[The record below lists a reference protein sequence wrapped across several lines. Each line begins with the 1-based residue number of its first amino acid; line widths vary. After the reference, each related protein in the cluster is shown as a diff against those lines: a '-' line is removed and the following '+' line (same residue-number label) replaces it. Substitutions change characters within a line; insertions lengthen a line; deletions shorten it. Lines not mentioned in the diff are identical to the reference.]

1 MKILEKTLKKIILEV
16 EINELKFDQIWDDV
30 RSSYPATNFEIETIR
45 NNFDSTM
52 IITIAT
58 PAVIVRIV
66 RLTIPIIGSIKA
78 TTRGIATNNTG
89 TCFII
94 ILQLHEVYAYPVFY
108 YFYRLILL
116 RPASMP

>member
-52 IITIAT
+52 IITFK
-58 PAVIVRIV
+58 
-66 RLTIPIIGSIKA
+66 IKNQTLSNKIHLSFSA
-78 TTRGIATNNTG
+78 STNN
-89 TCFII
+89 FI
-94 ILQLHEVYAYPVFY
+94 Q
-108 YFYRLILL
+108 
-116 RPASMP
+116 